1 MGLNYNMPPIVFFGT
16 EEHSL
21 IALKALYEAQF
32 PIAAVITKPDAPK
45 GRGGKITEP
54 AVKKFAHAHNIP
66 VWQPTRL
73 KDVYENI
80 LALES
85 PIGVL
90 VSYGKIIPQS
100 IIDLFTPGII
110 NLHPSLLPK
119 YRGPSPI
126 EAAMINLDDTTG
138 VSIMKLDAKMDAGP
152 IYCQTEIPLT
162 QQESR
167 TELYNKLFSIGSKK
181 LVEVLPQIVNNNLQ
195 PTPQNHKEA
204 TYCQLLSKDN
214 SLLDPTVLTAT
225 QAEARVRAYIGF
237 PRTKIT
243 VNDQQIIITKA
254 HIAPQPETIMDQCFT
269 DNNYLIVDEIISPVS
284 GKTMP
289 TQSYLNGLR
298 A

>member
-1 MGLNYNMPPIVFFGT
+1 MGLKCNMPPIVFFGT
-16 EEHSL
+16 EEYSL

-45 GRGGKITEP
+45 GRGGKLAEP

-66 VWQPTRL
+66 VWQPTSL

-80 LALES
+80 LALGR
-85 PIGVL
+85 PIGIL

-152 IYCQTEIPLT
+152 IYYQTEIPLT
-162 QQESR
+162 KQESR

-181 LVEVLPQIVNNNLQ
+181 LVEVLPQIVNNLQ
-195 PTPQNHKEA
+195 PTPQNHNEA

-214 SLLDPTVLTAT
+214 SLLDPTTLTAA
-225 QAEARVRAYIGF
+225 QAEARIRAYIGF

-254 HIAPQPETIMDQCFT
+254 HIAPQPETIIDQRFI
-269 DNNYLIVDEIISPVS
+269 DDNYLIVDEIISPVS

-289 TQSYLNGLR
+289 AQSYLNGLR